1 MENKMELTYVAKD
14 DGTAEISVEIN
25 ANGLELISM
34 TLDIVDSL
42 ATEFSRNT
50 MERKYFLK
58 TVSDMIS
65 KLP

>member
-1 MENKMELTYVAKD
+1 MENKMKLTYVAKD
-14 DGTAEISVEIN
+14 NGMAEISVKVN

-58 TVSDMIS
+58 AVSDMIS